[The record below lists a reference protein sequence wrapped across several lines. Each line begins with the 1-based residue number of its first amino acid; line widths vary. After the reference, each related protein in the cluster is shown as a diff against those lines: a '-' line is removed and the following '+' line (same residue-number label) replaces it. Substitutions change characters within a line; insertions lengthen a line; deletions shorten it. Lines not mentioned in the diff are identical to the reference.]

1 MVDKLSVIVPVYNR
15 EDQIAHCIQTLVNQ
29 TYPNIEIIVI
39 NDGSTDATGQIL
51 AGLKA
56 DYPNQLVIIESKNV
70 GVSEARNK
78 GIEVAQGK
86 FIGFVDSDDYV
97 TNDMYEKLY
106 NKMVSDNFDM
116 VACNSITI
124 YPKHQIEVDSGIQD
138 YQKNEQLLIDAYAV
152 LWNKLYKAEIIKK
165 YRFKRDY
172 WYEDVLFLNQ
182 LYPDLKIIG
191 SIPDICYYYVQTEN
205 SITYTY
211 NEKLYEL
218 IDNMDDL
225 ILDYQSR
232 GIFEKYQA
240 ELEYTYV
247 RYLFGT
253 FIKRLAKSKDIK
265 QFYRGVKFVIDKV
278 KSNFPNYKSNTY
290 INEKNGKSL
299 YLKYFNIFFSIVIYL
314 KEKNNMN

>member
-1 MVDKLSVIVPVYNR
+1 
-15 EDQIAHCIQTLVNQ
+15 
-29 TYPNIEIIVI
+29 
-39 NDGSTDATGQIL
+39 
-51 AGLKA
+51 
-56 DYPNQLVIIESKNV
+56 
-70 GVSEARNK
+70 
-78 GIEVAQGK
+78 
-86 FIGFVDSDDYV
+86 
-97 TNDMYEKLY
+97 MYEKLY

>member
-1 MVDKLSVIVPVYNR
+1 MIDKISIIVPVYNR
-15 EDQIAHCIQTLVNQ
+15 EAQITRCIESLVNQ
-29 TYPNIEIIVI
+29 TYSNIEIIVI
-39 NDGSTDATGQIL
+39 NDGSTDSTGQIL

-56 DYPNQLVIIESKNV
+56 NYPNQLLVIESKNV

-78 GIEVAQGK
+78 GIEVAHGK

-97 TNDMYEKLY
+97 TEDMYEKLHH
-106 NKMVSDNFDM
+106 KIVSDNFDM
-116 VACNSITI
+116 VACNSVMI
-124 YPKHQIEVDSGIQD
+124 YPDRQIEIDSGIRD
-138 YQKNEQLLIDAYAV
+138 YQHNKQLLVDAYAV

-165 YRFKRDY
+165 YRFKPDF
-172 WYEDVLFLNQ
+172 WYEDILFLNQ
-182 LYPDLKIIG
+182 LYPDLKLIG
-191 SIPDICYYYVQTEN
+191 SISDSCYYYVQTEN

-211 NEKLYEL
+211 NEKLYQL

-225 ILDYQSR
+225 VTDYQSR
-232 GIFEKYQA
+232 GIFETYQA

-253 FIKRLAKSKDIK
+253 FIKRLAKSKDFK
-265 QFYRGVKFVIDKV
+265 QFYRGVKIVLDKV
-278 KSNFPNYKSNTY
+278 KSNFPNYKLNIY

-299 YLKYFNIFFSIVIYL
+299 YLKYFNILFSIVIYW